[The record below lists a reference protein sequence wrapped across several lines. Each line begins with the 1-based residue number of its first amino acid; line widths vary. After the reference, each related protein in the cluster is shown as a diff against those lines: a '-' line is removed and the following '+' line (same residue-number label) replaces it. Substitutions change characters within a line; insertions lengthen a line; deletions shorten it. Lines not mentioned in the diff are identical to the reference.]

1 MTRQFRAPAIVLL
14 SAVLVMGLQPA
25 SAAAAEDDSF
35 RLAALDGGGALEP
48 SDLERGAT
56 ILVFWASWSPRCRDI
71 VDRANA
77 IADEWGGRATIV
89 TVNFQEE
96 ADVVR
101 DFVGGELD
109 VDTYLDSDGAFSKQ
123 HTMTS
128 LPGLLIYRDGE
139 VAFRGKLPAD
149 PSGLIAQALN

>member
-1 MTRQFRAPAIVLL
+1 MTRQLRTSSIVLL
-14 SAVLVMGLQPA
+14 AVLLCGLTPA
-25 SAAAAEDDSF
+25 AATAAEDDF
-35 RLAALDGGGALEP
+35 RLPALDGRATLEP
-48 SDLERGAT
+48 ADLESGST
-56 ILVFWASWSPRCRDI
+56 IMVFWASWSPRCRDI
-71 VDRANA
+71 VDRTNA
-77 IADEWGGRATIV
+77 IAEDWGERATVV

-96 ADVVR
+96 ADVAR
-101 DFVGGELD
+101 DFIGGELD